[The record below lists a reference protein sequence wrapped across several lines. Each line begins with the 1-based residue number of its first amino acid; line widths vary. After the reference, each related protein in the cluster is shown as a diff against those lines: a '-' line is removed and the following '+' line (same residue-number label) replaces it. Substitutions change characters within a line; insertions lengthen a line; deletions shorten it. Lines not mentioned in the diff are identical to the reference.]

1 MEPYLCIRC
10 GYSTT
15 IKANFK
21 KHLVR
26 KQICPPKLKNV
37 ILEDILAHN
46 NLTEYFYIPYHKTPH
61 NKTLNCKYCDKLF
74 NSKQSKSR
82 HQLNYCKN
90 KQTHNEQ
97 QIKTTRMENLVD
109 KLRIQVKELMEEKQL
124 GTVCVPTND
133 NKQIAN
139 EIYNNTT
146 NQNTNNQNTNN
157 QQINNIDNSK
167 KLQINNYGNENL
179 SHITDD
185 KYKEILKNPYSAMS
199 KLMNEIHF
207 NDEQPENQNL
217 RIPNIKNPFAETFVD
232 GEWVVSSQYK
242 LLCKAY
248 SLKKKILHQAFL
260 RIKNQLDTKTQQL
273 YYEFKEAADGD
284 MFVFQSQLK
293 DIKAAIISG
302 TRHKPPLPSRYALQ

>member
-1 MEPYLCIRC
+1 MYVCERC
-10 GYSTT
+10 HYTTDRTSNLRNHLKRRTTCNAIYS
-15 IKANFK
+15 
-21 KHLVR
+21 
-26 KQICPPKLKNV
+26 
-37 ILEDILAHN
+37 
-46 NLTEYFYIPYHKTPH
+46 NLSQD
-61 NKTLNCKYCDKLF
+61 TLLF
-74 NSKQSKSR
+74 NMTNKIRTYNQQVMNPTNNFACEYCKKTYKFRQSKYR
-82 HQLNYCKN
+82 HQQTCDN
-90 KQTHNEQ
+90 KQDFE
-97 QIKTTRMENLVD
+97 IKEERMENLVD
-109 KLRIQVKELMEEKQL
+109 KLRVQVKELMEEKQL

-284 MFVFQSQLK
+284 MFVFQSQLR

-302 TRHKPPLPSRYALQ
+302 TRHKPPLPSRHALQQSCCT